1 MTRLKISKGSIRF
14 RIRLVERNLNIY
26 KFFLQGQEKQ
36 QFFYDMNAKMEDNK
50 AKGKKRKNEHEVS
63 YQYKFLKKIRKHKAV
78 NRLIDFKIKTIKNKY
93 RYRYFPSTT

>member
-14 RIRLVERNLNIY
+14 RIRLVERNINIY

-63 YQYKFLKKIRKHKAV
+63 YQYKKYKAV
-78 NRLIDFKIKTIKNKY
+78 NRLIDFKI
-93 RYRYFPSTT
+93 

>member
-1 MTRLKISKGSIRF
+1 MTRIKISKGSIRF
-14 RIRLVERNLNIY
+14 RIRLVERNINIY

-63 YQYKFLKKIRKHKAV
+63 YHQYKNLKKIRK
-78 NRLIDFKIKTIKNKY
+78 
-93 RYRYFPSTT
+93 